1 MRAVFAVFLLGCG
14 SSPDTPDSAPVEDT
28 GADTGAS
35 MDAGKEAD
43 AGPAD
48 AGADIFDAADEL
60 IPPAPHMPL
69 LDYLG
74 GAILSSVQ
82 IVTVTFT
89 SDNAQVVQ
97 RMQLLGDTIT
107 QTPWWTAS
115 TSEYCIL
122 PQKTTCIGKGS
133 SGGHVVLN
141 EAPPQSLVDTDD
153 GNGST
158 VVSFIQSHIESGAFP
173 APGSQILYAIHFP
186 PGTSIKFGNSNS
198 CSNFGAYHYSFPFV
212 PKGGG
217 TPVETAYAIMPRC
230 GGEPYLATATSHEFI
245 EAATDAHPG
254 KDRGWVMQDPSF
266 PLLGDE
272 NGDLCDHPWG
282 GVFETYVESSFTV
295 QRGWS
300 NASALAGHDPCV
312 PTTQGEV
319 WFAAG
324 PVQQEI
330 VLGLGQQMT
339 IDVFGMA
346 DGMIPDWALSA
357 ADNGPYFGG
366 NTALGVSI
374 DKSTANSG
382 TVAHLTLKLNALPT
396 RGFAPYAIVSKYN
409 GREMHWGGYVR
420 AK

>member
-1 MRAVFAVFLLGCG
+1 MRALFALVFFGCG
-14 SSPDTPDSAPVEDT
+14 SSPEIIDAAPEDTGVLDAGVAMDASKEADASDT
-28 GADTGAS
+28 GAD
-35 MDAGKEAD
+35 
-43 AGPAD
+43 
-48 AGADIFDAADEL
+48 IQDAADEL
-60 IPPAPHMPL
+60 IAPAPHMPV

-74 GAILSSVQ
+74 GAILSSIQ
-82 IVTVTFT
+82 IVTITFT

-107 QTPWWTAS
+107 QTPWWSAA

-133 SGGHVVLN
+133 NGGHVVLN
-141 EAPPQSLVDTDD
+141 EAPPASLVDTDD

-158 VVSFIQSHIESGAFP
+158 VVQFIQSHIDNGSFP
-173 APGSQILYAIHFP
+173 APGPQILYAIYFP
-186 PGTSIKFGNSNS
+186 TGTSIKFGNSNS
-198 CSNFGAYHYSFPFV
+198 CSNFGAYHYSATLT

-217 TPVETAYAIMPRC
+217 QAVETAYALMPRC
-230 GGEPYLATATSHEFI
+230 AGEPYLATATSHEFI

-282 GVFETYVESSFTV
+282 GVFETTVESTFTV

-300 NASALAGHDPCV
+300 NQQALAGHDPCA
-312 PTTQGEV
+312 PANANEV

-330 VLGLGQQMT
+330 VLGLGQQTT
-339 IDVFGMA
+339 IPVFGMA
-346 DGMIPDWALSA
+346 DGMIADWALSA
-357 ADNGPYFGG
+357 ADNGPYFGS

-374 DKSTANSG
+374 DKATANNG
-382 TVAHLTLKLNALPT
+382 TVAQLTLKLNALPT
-396 RGFAPYAIVSKYN
+396 RGFAPYAIISKTG